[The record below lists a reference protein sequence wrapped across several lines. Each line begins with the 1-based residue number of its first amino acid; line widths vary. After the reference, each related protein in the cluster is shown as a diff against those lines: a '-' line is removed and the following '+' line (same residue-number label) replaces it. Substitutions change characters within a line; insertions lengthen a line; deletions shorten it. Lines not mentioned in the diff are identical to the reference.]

1 MMEAIYALLN
11 TDERYIPTLFDF
23 AGKCQMDMFDLL
35 QEPVEKEI
43 KWQEFV
49 FEPYS
54 KLN

>member
-1 MMEAIYALLN
+1 MVEDVYALLN

-35 QEPVEKEI
+35 QEPMEKGN
-43 KWQEFV
+43 KWQEFA